1 LGDRDAE
8 TTRGL
13 DNAEVGINMEVS
25 QDMSDNDT
33 ENVVNE
39 AEVMDSLGEPQ
50 EEVANDDSHESP
62 GNQGGSRDTLSVQ
75 KRLKAQRRAHD
86 REMREMQS
94 RMDQMQAMM
103 QQNNPNQQPQPQQDP
118 FGAAAGSGDG
128 TQDAIRQAVTYAL
141 QQKEMSERQA
151 RESEAQQHIAKQYAE
166 LNRHLDST
174 ADKYDDFDDVVRG
187 DVPFTEAMR
196 DAALLLPK
204 KGQGSAGEVLYHL
217 GKNPEELARIGKLPK
232 INQASEVIALSQALM
247 SGGESKNNHSARPL
261 GQIKSNPVVNA
272 TGVHEKTPV
281 SEIRNRMKKGTF
293 K

>member
-1 LGDRDAE
+1 M
-8 TTRGL
+8 
-13 DNAEVGINMEVS
+13 EVG
-25 QDMSDNDT
+25 QDMSGNDT
-33 ENVVNE
+33 ENVVND
-39 AEVMDSLGEPQ
+39 AEVMDSVGIP
-50 EEVANDDSHESP
+50 EEAEQDESHETP
-62 GNQGGSRDTLSVQ
+62 GNQGGNRDTLSVQ

-103 QQNNPNQQPQPQQDP
+103 QQGQQGNPMQQQQQQDP
-118 FGAAAGSGDG
+118 NGGGAGSDP

-141 QQKEMSERQA
+141 QQKEMSEHKA

-174 ADKYDDFDDVVRG
+174 ADKYDDFEDVVRG

-247 SGGESKNNHSARPL
+247 SGGESKGQQNARPL
-261 GQIKSNPVVNA
+261 GQIKSNPVVNGA
-272 TGVHEKTPV
+272 GVHEKTPV
-281 SEIRNRMKKGTF
+281 SEIRSRMKKGTF

>member
-1 LGDRDAE
+1 
-8 TTRGL
+8 
-13 DNAEVGINMEVS
+13 MEVS
-25 QDMSDNDT
+25 QDMSGNDT

-39 AEVMDSLGEPQ
+39 AEVMDSVGIPQ
-50 EEVANDDSHESP
+50 DVDHEETHEGQ
-62 GNQGGSRDTLSVQ
+62 GNQGGNRDTLSVQ
-75 KRLKAQRRAHD
+75 KRLKAQRRSHD

-94 RMDQMQAMM
+94 RIDHMQAML
-103 QQNNPNQQPQPQQDP
+103 QQGNPNQQQQQQDP
-118 FGAAAGSGDG
+118 FGAGAGSADS
-128 TQDAIRQAVTYAL
+128 TQDAIHKAVTYAL
-141 QQKEMSERQA
+141 QQKEMAERQA

-217 GKNPEELARIGKLPK
+217 GKNPEELSRIGKLPK
-232 INQASEVIALSQALM
+232 INQAAEVIALSQALM
-247 SGGESKNNHSARPL
+247 SGGESKNQQAARPL
-261 GQIKSNPVVNA
+261 GQIKSNPVVNGA
-272 TGVHEKTPV
+272 GVHDKTPV